1 MRWHATP
8 GRTAIVVAAP
18 LLATGC
24 GDDDRGFDFSAVEI
38 TVGSRDFTEQY
49 VLSGILIEALERFGA
64 EVEDATGT
72 GDIVTTRAAIESGEI
87 DAYWEYNSAALV
99 EVFGAPSDPD
109 DDGEELTE
117 QARDL
122 DAANSITWVGR
133 STFNNTYGFALTP
146 ELAEEHQ
153 STRYSVQA
161 FDLDGLAD
169 LLEDEDDLLV
179 CVEEAFVDRTDGL
192 ALFEEQ
198 TGLTIPTEQLRILGS
213 TDEIYPLLAEGD
225 CDVGEVFTTDAQ
237 ISELDLDVVEDRG
250 VFLVYNASLTIR
262 DDVYEQAPDDFD
274 RLVDDVLGALSQT
287 RMTEL
292 NGQVAGGEP
301 VGDVAD
307 EFVDEFVDG

>member
-1 MRWHATP
+1 VRWHSTP

-109 DDGEELTE
+109 DDGEDLTE

-122 DAANSITWVGR
+122 DAANSIT
-133 STFNNTYGFALTP
+133 
-146 ELAEEHQ
+146 
-153 STRYSVQA
+153 
-161 FDLDGLAD
+161 
-169 LLEDEDDLLV
+169 
-179 CVEEAFVDRTDGL
+179 
-192 ALFEEQ
+192 
-198 TGLTIPTEQLRILGS
+198 
-213 TDEIYPLLAEGD
+213 
-225 CDVGEVFTTDAQ
+225 
-237 ISELDLDVVEDRG
+237 
-250 VFLVYNASLTIR
+250 
-262 DDVYEQAPDDFD
+262 
-274 RLVDDVLGALSQT
+274 
-287 RMTEL
+287 
-292 NGQVAGGEP
+292 
-301 VGDVAD
+301 
-307 EFVDEFVDG
+307 